1 MESRHGTGVPLP
13 LLRTATTM
21 SVLQQRV
28 EWAMKETLAQAKSR
42 MGKALVDFQ
51 AELATVRTGRASVSL
66 LDHLKVDY
74 YGTATPLNQVA
85 TLGVPE
91 PHLLTVQPW
100 DVSLLAAI
108 DKAIRSSDL
117 GLNPMNDGKLLRVP
131 IPPLTEERRKDLVKH
146 LHKVLENHRL
156 AVRSIRRDA
165 NEAFKKLLKDKNISE
180 DDEKRALEEVQK
192 LTDEFI
198 EKLEAQGK
206 AKEKEILE
214 MR

>member
-1 MESRHGTGVPLP
+1 
-13 LLRTATTM
+13 
-21 SVLQQRV
+21 
-28 EWAMKETLAQAKSR
+28 MKETLAQAKSR

-66 LDHLKVDY
+66 LDHLKVEY
-74 YGTATPLNQVA
+74 YGTPTPLNQVA

-100 DVSLLAAI
+100 DVSLLAVI

-117 GLNPMNDGKLLRVP
+117 GLNPMSDGKILRVP
-131 IPPLTEERRKDLVKH
+131 IPPLTEERRKELVKH

-156 AVRSIRRDA
+156 AVRNIRRDA
-165 NEAFKKLLKDKNISE
+165 NEAFKKLLKDKQISE

-192 LTDEFI
+192 LTDESI